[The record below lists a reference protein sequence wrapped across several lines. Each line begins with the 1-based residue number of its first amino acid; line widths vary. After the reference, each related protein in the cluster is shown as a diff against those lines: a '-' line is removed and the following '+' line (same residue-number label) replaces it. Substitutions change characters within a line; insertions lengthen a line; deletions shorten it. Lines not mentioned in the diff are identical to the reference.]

1 MTSTIN
7 ERMNDTMKTCKFN
20 PLSYSESRGV
30 TGGLP
35 EKKTEVRPQIK
46 VERIAVDGIAEDV
59 NPSSVPR
66 KSSKL
71 PFEAIDNSSSDSIK
85 HKGIPDIFE
94 KTLDRIKKRKLR
106 RDGPEIDSKKDPRA
120 NEIQPSSNAKTDLNT
135 KRSISPETGRTPQS
149 FLNSLR
155 AQIKAQARE
164 SSKVDPVQRIA
175 GDPVVKNSLRGLRGD
190 QALVKKF
197 DDLLMKLRDQIQN
210 GAPESESSNEFD
222 LLVSQIKE
230 KLEKSGI

>member
-1 MTSTIN
+1 MLFRS
-7 ERMNDTMKTCKFN
+7 
-20 PLSYSESRGV
+20 
-30 TGGLP
+30 
-35 EKKTEVRPQIK
+35 
-46 VERIAVDGIAEDV
+46 
-59 NPSSVPR
+59 
-66 KSSKL
+66 
-71 PFEAIDNSSSDSIK
+71 
-85 HKGIPDIFE
+85 
-94 KTLDRIKKRKLR
+94 
-106 RDGPEIDSKKDPRA
+106 

-175 GDPVVKNSLRGLRGD
+175 GDPVAENSLRGLRGD